1 MSGKDFPITPAVREL
16 KSKNIQFDSFLY
28 DYEEKGGTKQ
38 TAKLLNVNE
47 HEVIKTLI
55 FDADGDLI
63 IVLMHGDKEVSAK
76 ELARQL
82 SMKKS
87 ETADAKKAMNATGYQ
102 FGGTSPFGLRKQLP
116 VFIEKSI
123 FDLKEIYING
133 GKRGY
138 IIKIKTEDFGKVF
151 NFETVEVA
159 I

>member
-1 MSGKDFPITPAVREL
+1 
-16 KSKNIQFDSFLY
+16 
-28 DYEEKGGTKQ
+28 
-38 TAKLLNVNE
+38 
-47 HEVIKTLI
+47 
-55 FDADGDLI
+55 
-63 IVLMHGDKEVSAK
+63 
-76 ELARQL
+76 
-82 SMKKS
+82 
-87 ETADAKKAMNATGYQ
+87 MNATGYQ

-116 VFIEKSI
+116 VFIERSI